1 MTLKEKAKYLDPYL
15 YVDLFLLKV
24 FGKDKKLEIKIIYW
38 IVYLLYS
45 LLLAFIIFKLL
56 GLILGTS
63 LPLATVVSGSME
75 PSFYRGDIMVIKGAK
90 NLNAETITISENIKT
105 KNLSDFSKIEYS
117 KNEYGV
123 LEAETITIANQEV
136 IIKDAITNNNSVV
149 VYKSNLTG
157 RDIIHRVVLII
168 DAEDGEFV
176 LTKGD
181 NGETNYIIDQ
191 DCTVN
196 GNYIING
203 CLHMYPIETKDLL
216 GKKLFKIPYIGY
228 LKLFL
233 FKG

>member
-1 MTLKEKAKYLDPYL
+1 MKIKEKVKYLDPYL

-24 FGKDKKLEIKIIYW
+24 FGKDKKLETKIIYW

-56 GLILGTS
+56 GVILGTS

-90 NLNAETITISENIKT
+90 NLKAETITIDEEIKT
-105 KNLSDFSKIEYS
+105 KNLSEFSKMEYS
-117 KNEYGV
+117 RNEYGLNEV
-123 LEAETITIANQEV
+123 EKIIINNQEIV
-136 IIKDAITNNNSVV
+136 IKDAITNKNSVV
-149 VYKSNLTG
+149 VYRSNLTG

-168 DAEDGEFV
+168 DAKDGKYV

-191 DCTVN
+191 DCTIS

-203 CLHMYPIETKDLL
+203 CLHIYPIETKDLL
-216 GKKLFKIPYIGY
+216 GKKLFKIPYVGY

>member
-1 MTLKEKAKYLDPYL
+1 MKLKEKVKYLDPYL

-56 GLILGTS
+56 GLFLGTS

-75 PSFYRGDIMVIKGAK
+75 PSFYRGDIMVIKSAK
-90 NLNAETITISENIKT
+90 NLNAEVITIDQEIKT
-105 KNLSDFSKIEYS
+105 KNLSEFSKMEYS
-117 KNEYGV
+117 KNQYGV
-123 LEAETITIANQEV
+123 NEVEKIIINNQEV
-136 IIKDAITNNNSVV
+136 IVKDAIKNNNSVV

-191 DCTVN
+191 DCAVS
-196 GNYIING
+196 GNYIVNG
-203 CLHMYPIETKDLL
+203 CLHIYPIETKDLL